1 MAKNDSR
8 KRRITRKKR
17 VVNGGTR
24 SILRREKSRDDD
36 SKMSP
41 SPVKTRKTVSWHP
54 EVKSPKK
61 KLGRTRSQTRKQ
73 RE

>member
-17 VVNGGTR
+17 GGTR
-24 SILRREKSRDDD
+24 SILRQEKSRDDD
-36 SKMSP
+36 YKISH
-41 SPVKTRKTVSWHP
+41 SPVKSRKTVSWHP